1 MGVVRAAI
9 FDVGGVLTNSPV
21 TAIIA
26 FSRQYGIS
34 DETRTRIFAGDA
46 SPWSRFERSELKPAE
61 FASEFNA
68 ILGEAGGETTG
79 QVFLEW
85 FARGW
90 GERPEMIAV
99 VKALQG
105 HVRLGCIT
113 NNILH
118 DNPDPTRTSGADVR
132 GLFDVVIESAKVGL
146 RKPEPAIF
154 RMACDALEVEPRE
167 AVFLDDMGVNLK
179 GARELGMVTIKVD
192 HTLSAIDELQAV
204 LGIPLPRPGLA
215 R

>member
-1 MGVVRAAI
+1 MPAIRAAI

-21 TAIIA
+21 TAIID
-26 FSRQYGIS
+26 FSRQHGIS
-34 DETRTRIFAGDA
+34 DETRTRIFAGDS
-46 SPWSRFERSELKPAE
+46 SPWSRFERSELTPAA
-61 FASEFNA
+61 FASEFDG
-68 ILGEAGGETTG
+68 ILRGAGGRTSG
-79 QVFLEW
+79 QAFLEW

-99 VKALQG
+99 VRALKG
-105 HVRLGCIT
+105 RVRLGCIT

-118 DNPDPTRTSGADVR
+118 ESPDPTRVSGANVR
-132 GLFDVVIESAKVGL
+132 GLFEVVLESAKVGV

-154 RMACDALEVEPRE
+154 RMACDALSVEPHE

-192 HTLSAIDELQAV
+192 HTLSAIDELQSV
-204 LGIPLPRPGLA
+204 LGIPLPRP
-215 R
+215 